1 MTENNDPKK
10 QMALSPAIVE
20 KIVNNQAKE
29 LELREKEIEQSSISL
44 KNSHEF
50 SLASLQAQ
58 KEDRSEQRIHEAK
71 NTKYYLGFSLVIII
85 GFFILFGLAM
95 KYNKD
100 QIVMEIIKAIIFIG
114 TGVLGGYS
122 WGSKGKKSTSPENE

>member
-1 MTENNDPKK
+1 MTDNNDPKK

-20 KIVNNQAKE
+20 KIVSNQAKE
-29 LELREKEIEQSSISL
+29 LELREKEIEQASISL

-58 KEDRSEQRIHEAK
+58 KEDRSEQRIHEAR
-71 NTKYYLGFSLVIII
+71 NTKNFLWFSLAIIV
-85 GFFILFGLAM
+85 GLFILFGLAM

-100 QIVMEIIKAIIFIG
+100 QIVMEIIKAILYIG
-114 TGVLGGYS
+114 SGALGGYS
-122 WGSKGKKSTSPENE
+122 WGSKGKKSTIRDNE